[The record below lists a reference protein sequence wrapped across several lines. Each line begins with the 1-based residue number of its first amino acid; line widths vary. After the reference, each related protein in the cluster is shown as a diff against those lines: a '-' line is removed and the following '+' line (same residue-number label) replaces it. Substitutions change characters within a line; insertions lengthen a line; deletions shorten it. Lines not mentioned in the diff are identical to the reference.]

1 MLDAEPALKV
11 ARRVPVKHPAALD
24 SDGRKA
30 GHSRRATPF
39 PRAAA
44 ATNRSSRYIPGRREP
59 RMKQGKTGGVAV
71 KKSEQRLEAPLGS
84 EAVAAAPKGAGGRGM
99 AISGIE

>member
-1 MLDAEPALKV
+1 
-11 ARRVPVKHPAALD
+11 
-24 SDGRKA
+24 
-30 GHSRRATPF
+30 
-39 PRAAA
+39 
-44 ATNRSSRYIPGRREP
+44 
-59 RMKQGKTGGVAV
+59 MKQGKTGGVAV